1 MNAEFDLPSNRN
13 VSISTSKKPIFWFF
27 IQNHIKFM
35 HFVQW
40 CGTIHSMVWTFH
52 AKYHYIWQK
61 AICIIYFVIV
71 TTTLFV
77 EWLLAY
83 SICRMLSV
91 LAIRF
96 ESSKLTKKL
105 KFDILIVLVS
115 LLYFYDF
122 IECMCVGD
130 GRCVCYLHSMRME
143 CPLFH
148 QWYSC
153 ATSTTNGFSSA

>member
-1 MNAEFDLPSNRN
+1 MLN
-13 VSISTSKKPIFWFF
+13 SICHQTGMFQFRHPKKNDFFFGFSHKTTLNSCTSC
-27 IQNHIKFM
+27 NG
-35 HFVQW
+35 V
-40 CGTIHSMVWTFH
+40 IHNSLVMVWTFH

-83 SICRMLSV
+83 NIRRMLSM

-122 IECMCVGD
+122 SE
-130 GRCVCYLHSMRME
+130 CVCVCVDDEALCVLSAFDANGVSII
-143 CPLFH
+143 PLVVFVCH
-148 QWYSC
+148 EHH
-153 ATSTTNGFSSA
+153 